1 MEKINVRRA
10 VQVVSPPVT
19 AALKPLKERAGHTC
33 DASFAHVG
41 PTVVFMDTMYWWFN
55 LMDVSNCTQHVHQ
68 NNPDCKQYESEDDER
83 LGWLETSFLDYLA
96 EIKRQSPAK
105 NFLTKET
112 YEGLLIT
119 TISNVE
125 CVRYLLTATRFRFVL
140 TRKMSSDPI
149 EAFFGWLR
157 KSAGSN
163 DQTDVRVV
171 LSGIEKAL
179 KTGIACTSSSSNV
192 ITADSSSCSS
202 SALILRSAR
211 AAQNDGEAFPAE
223 ATTTLEESLY
233 RGKTLLPTPDVA
245 ALAMVGGYI
254 ARTVHETIS
263 CDECFTLVTKANTSA
278 PSGALIRHQ
287 DRALRELIRSVVR
300 DELQQLQQLN
310 QAQQQPST
318 NCIATIIRDEVQ
330 HALGTPRRETPTQ
343 VAAPL
348 QAFATSSEPLGV
360 TYADVLRRTVPSSTT
375 PSPVSGFQ
383 RTTYTDTFEHNAPAP
398 VPLPAATPYATLQSA
413 QVVPYFADTRPV
425 MRKSDIWRMPDRR
438 PLCYH
443 CGEAGH
449 LYRDCQYRRLGL
461 QGFPANS
468 PRPRFGQR
476 PPEIEDFIARQN
488 VPLRRQSRSPSPR
501 SSSYSG
507 NGNRR
512 PQGRSPSPR
521 LEN

>member
-1 MEKINVRRA
+1 MQQTPSSSRNVTQNPELTPVHRFSRRIRGLSPEFVPHSTSTSTGMENTVAVTASPTAGAAAAPTAAPAAAPTHYTLQKPRVPSPFRGGLYEDVEDWLAEYEYVADFNGWDEVAKLKNVYFSLLDGARTWFQNRKGLLTSWHEFCHRLRETYSSLDRRERA
-10 VQVVSPPVT
+10 ERALQSRMQMPNEGVATYVEDMVHLFTRADPTMPEDKKLRHLMRGVKEQLFAGLIRSPP
-19 AALKPLKERAGHTC
+19 R
-33 DASFAHVG
+33 
-41 PTVVFMDTMYWWFN
+41 TV
-55 LMDVSNCTQHVHQ
+55 
-68 NNPDCKQYESEDDER
+68 
-83 LGWLETSFLDYLA
+83 A
-96 EIKRQSPAK
+96 E
-105 NFLTKET
+105 FLT
-112 YEGLLIT
+112 
-119 TISNVE
+119 
-125 CVRYLLTATRFRFVL
+125 
-140 TRKMSSDPI
+140 
-149 EAFFGWLR
+149 EAV
-157 KSAGSN
+157 AM
-163 DQTDVRVV
+163 
-171 LSGIEKAL
+171 EKAL
-179 KTGIACTSSSSNV
+179 QQRNQYDRQVNATYTTGLGS
-192 ITADSSSCSS
+192 
-202 SALILRSAR
+202 
-211 AAQNDGEAFPAE
+211 FP
-223 ATTTLEESLY
+223 T
-233 RGKTLLPTPDVA
+233 DV
-245 ALAMVGGYI
+245 G
-254 ARTVHETIS
+254 
-263 CDECFTLVTKANTSA
+263 
-278 PSGALIRHQ
+278 
-287 DRALRELIRSVVR
+287 ALRELIRSVVR